1 MATKANPVGWFEIPA
16 NDLSRAQAFYEH
28 ILGTQLSLHE
38 VGPMKMA
45 WFPMEQNAPGAAGS
59 LVKAEGQS
67 PSQTGT
73 LIYFSVE
80 DIEGV
85 LKKANDKGGKTL
97 HSKESIGEYGFIA
110 LIQDSEGNRIGI
122 HSMK

>member
-28 ILGTQLSLHE
+28 ILGVQLSLHE

-67 PSQTGT
+67 PSQSGT
-73 LIYFSVE
+73 LVYFSVE

-97 HSKESIGEYGFIA
+97 LPKESIGEYGFIA
-110 LIQDSEGNRIGI
+110 LIQDSEGNRVGI